1 MNMVKYPPFFTGR
14 TQNRL
19 ITMIAISLLGAC
31 ANIVPPCAAK
41 NTPPYSEL
49 KGTSWELVRW
59 NLAPNGMGEVRLR
72 LITNDQNQK
81 IQMQFEG
88 ARMSGYSACN
98 RFTAQITE
106 DVRGFQINQ
115 IATTRM
121 SCSTAQEE
129 IERDFIYLLN
139 DYRTIAR
146 DGDRLLLIGPNRE
159 VLSFAQINR
168 PSK

>member
-1 MNMVKYPPFFTGR
+1 MVRYPFLFR
-14 TQNRL
+14 DRSKKVL
-19 ITMIAISLLGAC
+19 VAMIAISLLSAC
-31 ANIVPPCAAK
+31 AHVVPPCAAK

-59 NLAPNGMGEVRLR
+59 NLAPNAMGEVRLR
-72 LITNDQNQK
+72 PIPNAQNQR
-81 IQMQFEG
+81 IQMQFDSS
-88 ARMSGYSACN
+88 RMSGYSACN
-98 RFTAQITE
+98 RFTAQISE
-106 DVRGFQINQ
+106 DGRGFLIGQ

-121 SCSTAQEE
+121 SCPTAQEE

>member
-1 MNMVKYPPFFTGR
+1 MVQAPILFTEHA
-14 TQNRL
+14 QKVL
-19 ITMIAISLLGAC
+19 IAMITVSLLGAC
-31 ANIVPPCAAK
+31 AHIVPPCTAK

-59 NLAPNGMGEVRLR
+59 NQAPNSMGEVRLR
-72 LITNDQNQK
+72 TIPNDQNQR
-81 IQMQFEG
+81 IRMQFDG
-88 ARMSGYSACN
+88 SRMSGYSACN

-106 DVRGFQINQ
+106 DGRGFQISQ
-115 IATTRM
+115 IASTRM
-121 SCSTAQEE
+121 SCTTAQEE